1 MLENCGI
8 MFAKANNKLVI
19 QPRER
24 VTLGGRFELSPV
36 SLANCRINVFAL
48 PSLAPVITDAEA
60 DCGAPGDND
69 TATLELPILA
79 PGDYYAVGEVD
90 INGMR
95 VQLCANIFTF

>member
-8 MFAKANNKLVI
+8 MYAKANNKLVI

-36 SLANCRINVFAL
+36 ALANCRINIVSL
-48 PSLAPVITDAEA
+48 PSLVQVVAEAEA

-69 TATLELPILA
+69 TATLELPALA
-79 PGDYYAVGEVD
+79 PGDYYAFGEVD

-95 VQLCANIFTF
+95 VQLCANIFTV